1 MPCFK
6 TLPFSQAITGEAP
19 LQDAVYVSSV
29 NKIFGVSGVY
39 VLQFNATT
47 GAREAQVRISAP
59 VMGDARLCYHAA
71 TGMLYA
77 SVWNVPNQAIT
88 VATRPNKDIYP
99 IDPATMVV
107 GTRLNLASIPF
118 ISPDYADANRMPYF
132 GPKWIASSG
141 NYLYVQ
147 WAVAASTS
155 YYQWFRVNPT
165 NLADRCTSEYND
177 TTTLL
182 SEQAALSPTQIVV
195 ANPFFNTVDYGP
207 VGWNA
212 EAEWDTCD
220 LTPYTPISCE
230 YCSLTTLFYAVDGDG
245 NFFRIN
251 DLVLQTFDQFD
262 MNIWQAGAKTCRLR
276 YSGLT
281 EDIYLPSMTT
291 DSVILWDPVTEIAQV
306 KTGFTNPIDVVF
318 TPSRAFAVQNS
329 PAQSLKEIT

>member
-47 GAREAQVRISAP
+47 GVREAQVRISAP
-59 VMGDARLCYHAA
+59 VMGDCRLCYHAA

-77 SVWNVPNQAIT
+77 SVWNEPNLSNFSLT
-88 VATRPNKDIYP
+88 HPNKDIYP

-107 GTRLNLASIPF
+107 GTRIGLETIPF
-118 ISPDYADANRMPYF
+118 IADDFGANRAPYF
-132 GPKWIASSG
+132 GPKWIASLG
-141 NYLYVQ
+141 DYLYGQ
-147 WAVAASTS
+147 WAVAEAAQ
-155 YYQWFRVNPT
+155 YYQWFRLKPT
-165 NLADRCTSEYND
+165 ALADRCTNPYDN
-177 TTTLL
+177 TTTFL

-195 ANPFFNTVDYGP
+195 PDPNNNGVAYGP
-207 VGWNA
+207 IGWNLQ
-212 EAEWDTCD
+212 AEWATCN
-220 LTPYTPISCE
+220 LITYTPIACD

-245 NFFRIN
+245 NFIRIN
-251 DLVLQTFDQFD
+251 DLALQTYDQFD
-262 MNIWQAGAKTCRLR
+262 MNAWQAGAKACRLR
-276 YSGLT
+276 YSSLT
-281 EDIYLPSMTT
+281 VDIYLPSMTT
-291 DSVILWDPVTEIAQV
+291 DSVILWDPITEIAQV